1 MPESVKS
8 CTSTELSTA
17 LQTGL
22 VQAFG
27 APPQVTVI
35 AQYYNHAKFMTDL
48 DWQLL
53 LGAVV
58 INQDTWNKI
67 PADLQP
73 NLKEAAE
80 TACRKLR
87 EAIRSG
93 AKGDIEAMKQ
103 RGLTVVPVSD
113 AQKALWQK
121 LVTDLTPKVRGPI
134 VPADAFDLAVKL
146 RDEIRA
152 GK

>member
-1 MPESVKS
+1 
-8 CTSTELSTA
+8 
-17 LQTGL
+17 

-58 INQDTWNKI
+58 VNQDTWNKI
-67 PADLQP
+67 PADVQP
-73 NLKEAAE
+73 KLKEAAE

-87 EAIRSG
+87 EAMRAG
-93 AKGDIEAMKQ
+93 AKADVEAMKQ

-113 AQKALWQK
+113 AQKAQWQK

-134 VPADAFDLAVKL
+134 VPSDAFDLALKL
-146 RDEIRA
+146 RDELRQG